1 MALARRIHPTQLRT
15 PIRTC
20 LLACCAILS
29 IYSVHP
35 APLHA
40 ATGTEVVAREMTS
53 AARALQESFP
63 TSQSH
68 AASYSFEDPER
79 FDLRLAPFFLEGLK
93 MADMGSDSKLRLEDL
108 LAASLGTTGLR
119 KADEV
124 RALEAEVMRQ
134 EPWYRSVVI
143 GLLGD
148 GGTEDYFLSLYGE
161 PSADNPWGY
170 RFDGHHLSLNFTT
183 VAGSVSSTPFFLG
196 AEPRSIPQGGVGGPV
211 GLRVLADEEDRARE
225 LYESLDDAQ
234 REKATLALQLDRGL
248 FVGSG
253 ERVDPDLSP
262 AGIAAAD
269 LSEDQKK
276 RLMVLLETYFGNVAP
291 ALAAR
296 ETARLEA
303 AGIDSVHFAWAGP
316 TTPGA
321 EIYYRLHGPTVLIEF
336 DNTMGDGEHIHTL
349 WRDPTRDFGRD
360 LLRQHYES
368 DDHHTN

>member
-1 MALARRIHPTQLRT
+1 MNSPERNGPSQTPSSRQIRLLVGCAL
-15 PIRTC
+15 
-20 LLACCAILS
+20 LS
-29 IYSVHP
+29 GWVLP
-35 APLHA
+35 GTAAHA
-40 ATGTEVVAREMTS
+40 ASKIEATAYAMTS
-53 AARALQESFP
+53 AAKTLQASLPAE
-63 TSQSH
+63 QREQ
-68 AASYSFEDPER
+68 ASYKFEDPER
-79 FDLRLAPFFLEGLK
+79 YDLRLAPFLLEGLE
-93 MADMGSDSKLRLEDL
+93 MGDMSDPSQAKLNEL

-124 RALEAEVMRQ
+124 RALEAEVKRQ
-134 EPWYRSVVI
+134 EAWYRKIAI
-143 GLLGD
+143 GLFGD
-148 GGTEDYFLSLYGE
+148 GGDKAYFLSIYGE
-161 PSADNPWGY
+161 PSADKPWGY

-183 VAGSVSSTPFFLG
+183 LEGGVSPTPFFLG

-234 REKATLALQLDRGL
+234 REKATLELQLDRGL

-269 LSEDQKK
+269 LNEDQKR

-296 ETARLEA
+296 ERARLEA
-303 AGIDSVHFAWAGP
+303 ARIDSIHFAWAGP

-321 EIYYRLHGPTVLIEF
+321 EIYYRVHGPTVLIEF
-336 DNTMGDGEHIHTL
+336 DNTMDDGEHIHTL

-368 DDHHTN
+368 DDHHKN